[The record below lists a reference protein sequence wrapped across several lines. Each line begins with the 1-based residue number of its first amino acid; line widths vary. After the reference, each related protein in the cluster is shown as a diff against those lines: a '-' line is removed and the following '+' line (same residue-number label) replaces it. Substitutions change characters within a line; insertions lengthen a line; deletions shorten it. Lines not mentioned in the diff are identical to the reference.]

1 MAHPVSPLTAWG
13 GRRFLLTVGAGIVYT
28 LLRLIDKLDITGYV
42 TLQVATVA
50 VYIGANTVQKVKAT
64 TKEEA
69 DA

>member
-1 MAHPVSPLTAWG
+1 MAARVNFTNYG

-28 LLRLIDKLDITGYV
+28 ALLVLGFLDPTAYV

-64 TKEEA
+64 TREQA
-69 DA
+69 DE

>member
-1 MAHPVSPLTAWG
+1 MNFTAWG

-28 LLRLIDKLDITGYV
+28 VLRLIDKLDITGYV

-50 VYIGANTVQKVKAT
+50 VYIGANTAQKIRAKSQ
-64 TKEEA
+64 EEA